1 MTTPRCHCG
10 LDPQSR
16 EVLAQNLAMSDD
28 IILPIQTTDA
38 RFAGEAG
45 RSDPFYVNL
54 VISDPEVILA
64 AGEYPEGRAR
74 TDFLLTALK
83 IGVLSL
89 RAARGVVDGDMVRQ
103 EGERLMEHL
112 GERLN
117 GWRKVFE
124 ERVAGSLSHYFDP
137 KQGMFVERVERLV
150 HADGDLANVMK
161 QQVQSAE
168 QSLAKVFE
176 QFIGENSQLLKVL
189 DPSGENQLVQTM
201 QRTLD
206 SVIQSQNAAIL
217 QQFSLDNKAGALT
230 RFLGELEAK
239 HGNLN
244 TALSKNMADVV
255 AEFSLDRPDSALSR
269 LVQRVE
275 TAQRSLTS
283 ELSLDNESS
292 ALSRLQKMLEENHK
306 EQVRLANR
314 LSESLNVAISQLQTR
329 RDEAARSTRHG
340 LEFEASV
347 GEQLRAICEAGGDVV
362 KDCGMTTGLIPNKK
376 VGDFVVTIGPEKAA
390 ANAKIVIEAKESASY
405 DLTAT
410 LEEADVARRNRG
422 AGVCVFVHSEKTAQA
437 GIPAFARYGHDIVVR
452 WHADEPASDVW
463 LKAALMVATAMSV
476 RAATHDKQDAASFQ
490 VVDNAVARMRKQI
503 EGFEVIRTSANTSS
517 NAAGKILE
525 RAKIMEETMLS
536 QLETLCAEVVKLKA
550 RQDTD
555 A

>member
-1 MTTPRCHCG
+1 
-10 LDPQSR
+10 
-16 EVLAQNLAMSDD
+16 MSDD

-38 RFAGEAG
+38 RRGDNDAGMRHE
-45 RSDPFYVNL
+45 PFYVNL

-64 AGEYPEGRAR
+64 AGEYAEGRPR

-89 RAARGVVDGDMVRQ
+89 RAARGVVDGDMVRK
-103 EGERLMEHL
+103 EGEHLMEQL

-150 HADGDLANVMK
+150 HSDGDLANIMK
-161 QQVQSAE
+161 IQVQSAE
-168 QSLAKVFE
+168 QSLGKVFE

-206 SVIQSQNAAIL
+206 SVIQAQNAAIL
-217 QQFSLDNKAGALT
+217 QQFSLDNKGGALT

-244 TALSKNMADVV
+244 TALSKNMAEVV

-283 ELSLDNESS
+283 ELSLDNEAS
-292 ALSRLQKMLEENHK
+292 ALSRLQKMLEDNHK
-306 EQVRLANR
+306 EQVAMANR
-314 LSESLNVAISQLQTR
+314 LSESLNVAISQLQAR
-329 RDEAARSTRHG
+329 REEAAKSTRHG

-347 GEQLRAICEAGGDVV
+347 GDQLRAVCEAAGDVV
-362 KDCGMTTGLIPNKK
+362 QDCGTTTGLIPNKK

-405 DLTAT
+405 DLAAT

-422 AGVCVFVHSEKTAQA
+422 AGVCVFVHSERTAQP
-437 GIPAFARYGHDIVVR
+437 GIPAFSRYGHDIVVR
-452 WHADEPASDVW
+452 WHAEDPGTDVW

-476 RAATHDKQDAASFQ
+476 RAATHDRQDAASFQ
-490 VVDNAVARMRKQI
+490 VVDGAIARMRKQI

-517 NAAGKILE
+517 SAAGKILE
-525 RAKIMEETMLS
+525 RAKIMEENMLS
-536 QLETLCAEVVKLKA
+536 QLDALCQEVVKLKA
-550 RQDTD
+550 RQDQES
-555 A
+555 

>member
-1 MTTPRCHCG
+1 
-10 LDPQSR
+10 
-16 EVLAQNLAMSDD
+16 MSDD
-28 IILPIQTTDA
+28 IILPIQTTDSRMGA
-38 RFAGEAG
+38 EAG
-45 RSDPFYVNL
+45 GRHDPFYVNL

-64 AGEYPEGRAR
+64 ASEYAEGRPR

-89 RAARGVVDGDMVRQ
+89 RAARGVVDGEMVRK
-103 EGERLMEHL
+103 EGEHLMEQL

-137 KQGMFVERVERLV
+137 KQGTFVERVERLV

-161 QQVQSAE
+161 LQVQSAE
-168 QSLAKVFE
+168 QNLSKVFE

-206 SVIQSQNAAIL
+206 GVIQSQNAAIL
-217 QQFSLDNKAGALT
+217 QQFSLDNKGGALT

-255 AEFSLDRPDSALSR
+255 SEFSLDRPDSALSR

-283 ELSLDNESS
+283 ELSLDNEAS
-292 ALSRLQKMLEENHK
+292 ALSRLQKMLEDNHK
-306 EQVRLANR
+306 EQVAMANR
-314 LSESLNVAISQLQTR
+314 LSESLNVAIGQLQAR
-329 RDEAARSTRHG
+329 REEAAKSTRHG
-340 LEFEASV
+340 LEFEVSV
-347 GEQLRAICEAGGDVV
+347 GEQLRAICEAAGDVV
-362 KDCGMTTGLIPNKK
+362 RDCGTSTGLIPNKK

-405 DLTAT
+405 DLAAT

-422 AGVCVFVHSEKTAQA
+422 AGVCVFVHSDKTAQA
-437 GIPAFARYGHDIVVR
+437 GIPVFSRYGHDIVVR
-452 WHADEPASDVW
+452 WHADDPGTDVW

-490 VVDNAVARMRKQI
+490 VVDNAIARMRKQI

-525 RAKIMEETMLS
+525 RAKIMEESLLS
-536 QLETLCAEVVKLKA
+536 QVEALCSEVAKLKA
-550 RQDTD
+550 RQDQES
-555 A
+555 